1 MLYQGDT
8 RELPEYQSQP
18 DIPTYVQQTTNVP
31 ETEENTK
38 MKSFWDVFLLMTN
51 FNLLNDRK
59 MVIICLVS
67 NAFLIDY
74 YLSLFFCV
82 KANVCSM
89 IGYYTPYLFIVK
101 AATDERGILEMKAV
115 YLLSIIGKWND

>member
-1 MLYQGDT
+1 VLYQGDT